1 MSFPRKH
8 LISFE
13 ELAQTGPSGP
23 LRFHESAMNQT
34 HRRPLP
40 KICIALGLPD
50 VPRLL
55 EQARREA
62 EAGENFLEFRL
73 DYLKDPAQGTL
84 AIGQF
89 LESYPNC
96 TILATCRRHQNH
108 GKFNGSIEEQL
119 KILEL
124 AIQHGARAVDIEI
137 ESAELVPARC
147 AVLRT
152 HAQLVVSWHHFETTP
167 PLDPVLKRMQKVPAD
182 VYKLV
187 STARKPTDTGRILAA
202 SRLSPKIPLV
212 TLAMGELGFPSR
224 VLSTGLGAVYTYA
237 APGHVQ
243 GTAAGQVN
251 ARQLRSLY
259 RIDKITKSA
268 KIFGVIADP
277 VRQSVSPHVHN
288 RAFQCRRIDA
298 VYVPLLVNANQLR
311 DFFQLATDL
320 PMAGFSVTIPH
331 KRRIM
336 RYLDQ
341 VEPLAKRIGAVN
353 TVWRKAGKWRGA
365 NTDAEAISGPLAKL
379 TRLPK
384 ATALIIGNG
393 GAARSAACALSDA
406 GVKVAITGRNADRVR
421 ALSRLV
427 SGEPMSHEQTLLRHF
442 DIVIN
447 ATPVGMWPNVND
459 CYFEDKIPG
468 EIVFDL
474 VYNPLETMLIR
485 RAREQGKQVVPGLKM
500 FIEQAVR
507 QFEIWT
513 GETAPRAAMEAA
525 ALDALETK
533 YSEQQKL

>member
-1 MSFPRKH
+1 MT
-8 LISFE
+8 
-13 ELAQTGPSGP
+13 Q
-23 LRFHESAMNQT
+23 
-34 HRRPLP
+34 RRALP

-73 DYLKDPAQGTL
+73 DYLPDPVLGAR
-84 AIGQF
+84 AIGEF
-89 LESYPNC
+89 LQGYPNC

-119 KILEL
+119 RILDL

-137 ESAELVPARC
+137 ETAEVVPDRC
-147 AVLRT
+147 AALRT
-152 HAQLVVSWHHFETTP
+152 SAQLVVSWHHFETTP
-167 PLDPVLKRMQKVPAD
+167 PLDPVLKRMQKVSAD
-182 VYKLV
+182 VYKIV
-187 STARKPTDTGRILAA
+187 STARKPSDTGRILAA

-212 TLAMGELGFPSR
+212 TIAMGELGFPSR
-224 VLSTGLGAVYTYA
+224 VLSTGFGAVYTYA
-237 APGHVQ
+237 APAHVQ

-259 RIDKITKSA
+259 RIDKFTKSA
-268 KIFGVIADP
+268 RIFAVIADP

-288 RAFQCRRIDA
+288 RAFQSRRIDA
-298 VYVPLLVNANQLR
+298 VYVPLLVTANQLR
-311 DFFQLATDL
+311 DFFQFARDL
-320 PMAGFSVTIPH
+320 PISGFSVTIPH

-341 VEPLAKRIGAVN
+341 IEPLARRIGAVN

-365 NTDAEAISGPLAKL
+365 NTDAEAISGPLSKL
-379 TRLPK
+379 VKLPK
-384 ATALIIGNG
+384 ATVLIIGNG
-393 GAARSAACALSDA
+393 GAARSAACALADA
-406 GVKVAITGRNADRVR
+406 GAKVALTGRNADRVR
-421 ALSRLV
+421 ALARLV
-427 SGEPMSHEQTLLRHF
+427 GGEPMSHDQLLLRHF
-442 DIVIN
+442 DVVIN

-459 CYFEDKIPG
+459 CYFDGKIPG

-474 VYNPLETMLIR
+474 VYNPLETALIR
-485 RAREQGKQVVPGLKM
+485 RARDQGKHVVPGLKM

-513 GETAPRAAMEAA
+513 GETAPRAAMETA

-533 YSEQQKL
+533 YSEQKA